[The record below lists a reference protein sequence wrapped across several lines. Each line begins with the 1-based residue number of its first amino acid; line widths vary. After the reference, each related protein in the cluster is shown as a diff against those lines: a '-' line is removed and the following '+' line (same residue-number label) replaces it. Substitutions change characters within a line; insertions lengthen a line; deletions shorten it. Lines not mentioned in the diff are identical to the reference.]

1 MFKILALTILIFI
14 AGCSTPVLY
23 DKPVI
28 IIEKAFS
35 DEEGYR
41 YRYIIEILHKKVG
54 ILAYSPTINYVKFY
68 FYTNDNWGVGDTIW
82 MGARWG
88 KHNKPNE
95 E

>member
-1 MFKILALTILIFI
+1 MFKILALITLIFI

-28 IIEKAFS
+28 IIAKAFS

-41 YRYIIEILHKKVG
+41 YIYIIEIMHKRADV
-54 ILAYSPTINYVKFY
+54 LLSSMNYTEFY

-88 KHNKPNE
+88 KHNEWELNE
-95 E
+95 

>member
-35 DEEGYR
+35 DEEGYK
-41 YRYIIEILHKKVG
+41 YRYIIEILYQKIGNKG
-54 ILAYSPTINYVKFY
+54 YEEFY

-82 MGARWG
+82 MGAKWG
-88 KHNKPNE
+88 KHNKGVK
-95 E
+95 